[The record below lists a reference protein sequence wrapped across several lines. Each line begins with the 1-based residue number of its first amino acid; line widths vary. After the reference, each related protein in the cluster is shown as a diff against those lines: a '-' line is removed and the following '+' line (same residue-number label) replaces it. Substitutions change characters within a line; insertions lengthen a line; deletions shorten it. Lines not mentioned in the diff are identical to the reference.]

1 MSTPRRAGRAGL
13 AAIAASIAGTI
24 AVGAAGTSLMA
35 PPLPGAPGW
44 LPWGLE
50 LSLSPYLAVGLAA
63 ASLAAGAAG
72 LLLTLRAM
80 RSGWTVSPRSVLLAG
95 VIAAVAAGT
104 TRPFGT
110 SDFLS
115 YAAYGHELVTGH
127 NPYLVAPQALPGDP
141 VARAVQDWAGTPS
154 VYGALATG
162 VFGAAAL
169 VGGLSARLT
178 VFALDLVSAAAFAVT
193 GVLLYRLARGRAAR
207 LRAALLWTC
216 NPLLLQVLVAGSHVD
231 GLAVAFSIGGLAV
244 LLPVIKHGPVIQN
257 VSSRLASSGDLSG
270 LPSRRGAL
278 RGVIAGALLGLGFA
292 VKPTVLLVT
301 AGLAA
306 GLVLMPRQRSG
317 IQMGVIG
324 PFCIPLNERTRIVA
338 CLAAGF
344 GVVAAADLLV
354 MGAAGIRQTAR
365 ASGLVSVGSPW
376 RVIRT
381 VLSNFVAEPVAND
394 VVRWCAVALAAFLVV
409 RFVPVFR
416 RYNSANQGQS
426 AWQAI
431 GWAFLLVVVWLA
443 AWPYVLP
450 WYDAAAWSLLALLPA
465 SGFDWLLLARTT
477 VLAFGYLP
485 ARATGI
491 TIPGGLH
498 WMEPVLRS
506 AVTPAVLSA
515 LLVVL
520 LLPWAR
526 RLPVVTMCD
535 GYSSKRDNDRDLCGG
550 GADRGDWHFGRRG
563 RAPAGQPRRARVQ

>member
-1 MSTPRRAGRAGL
+1 VSTPGRVARVGRAGL
-13 AAIAASIAGTI
+13 AAIAVSIAGTV
-24 AVGAAGTSLMA
+24 AVGAAGTSLMT

-50 LSLSPYLAVGLAA
+50 LRLSPYLAVGLAA
-63 ASLAAGAAG
+63 ASLAAGALG

-95 VIAAVAAGT
+95 VIAAIAVGT

-127 NPYLVAPQALPGDP
+127 NPYLVAPRALPGDP

-162 VFGAAAL
+162 VFGAASLA
-169 VGGLSARLT
+169 GGLSTRLT
-178 VFALDLVSAAAFAVT
+178 VFALDLVSAAAFIVT
-193 GVLLYRLARGRAAR
+193 GVLLYRLARGPDARTARGAR

-244 LLPVIKHGPVIQN
+244 LFPVIRNGPV
-257 VSSRLASSGDLSG
+257 V
-270 LPSRRGAL
+270 PPGAL
-278 RGVIAGALLGLGFA
+278 RGAAAGTLLGLGFA
-292 VKPTVLLVT
+292 VKPTAALM
-301 AGLAA
+301 AIGLAA
-306 GLVLMPRQRSG
+306 ALLVARKRLAA
-317 IQMGVIG
+317 
-324 PFCIPLNERTRIVA
+324 T

-344 GVVAAADLLV
+344 GVVAVTDLLV
-354 MGAAGIRQTAR
+354 MGSAGIGQTIR
-365 ASGLVSVGSPW
+365 ASALVSVGSPW
-376 RVIRT
+376 RAVRA
-381 VLSNFVAEPVAND
+381 VLSYFVAEPVAND
-394 VVRWCAVALAAFLVV
+394 VVRWCAVALAALLVV

-416 RYNSANQGQS
+416 RYDGADQGQS
-426 AWQAI
+426 AWRAV
-431 GWAFLLVVVWLA
+431 GWAFLLVVAWLA

-450 WYDAAAWSLLALLPA
+450 WYDALAWALLALLPA

-485 ARATGI
+485 ARAAGI
-491 TIPGGLH
+491 TIPVGLR

-506 AVTPAVLSA
+506 AITPAVLA
-515 LLVVL
+515 TLLVL
-520 LLPWAR
+520 LACQLA
-526 RLPVVTMCD
+526 VVTMRD
-535 GYSSKRDNDRDLCGG
+535 GYSPERDSDRDLCGG
-550 GADRGDWHFGRRG
+550 GAGRGDWHFGRRG

>member
-1 MSTPRRAGRAGL
+1 MSTLGRAGL
-13 AAIAASIAGTI
+13 AAIAVSIAGTV

-44 LPWGLE
+44 LPWGLD
-50 LSLSPYLAVGLAA
+50 LRLSPYIAVGLAA
-63 ASLAAGAAG
+63 VSLAAGALG

-95 VIAAVAAGT
+95 AGAAIVVGT

-127 NPYLVAPQALPGDP
+127 NPYLVAPAALPGDP

-178 VFALDLVSAAAFAVT
+178 VFALDLVSAAAFVVT
-193 GVLLYRLARGRAAR
+193 GVLLYRLARGPDARTARGAR

-244 LLPVIKHGPVIQN
+244 LFPVIRNGPV
-257 VSSRLASSGDLSG
+257 VT
-270 LPSRRGAL
+270 PGAL
-278 RGVIAGALLGLGFA
+278 RGAAAGTLLGLGFA
-292 VKPTVLLVT
+292 VKPTAALM
-301 AGLAA
+301 AIGLAVALVAARKRLAAA
-306 GLVLMPRQRSG
+306 G
-317 IQMGVIG
+317 
-324 PFCIPLNERTRIVA
+324 
-338 CLAAGF
+338 LAAGF
-344 GVVAAADLLV
+344 GVVAVTDLLV
-354 MGAAGIRQTAR
+354 MGSAGIGQTTR
-365 ASGLVSVGSPW
+365 ASALASVGSPW
-376 RVIRT
+376 RVVRA
-381 VLSNFVAEPVAND
+381 VLSYFVAEPVAND
-394 VVRWCAVALAAFLVV
+394 VVRWCAVVLAALLVV
-409 RFVPVFR
+409 HFVPDFR
-416 RYNSANQGQS
+416 RYDSANQEQSAGQS
-426 AWQAI
+426 I
-431 GWAFLLVVVWLA
+431 GWAFLFVVAWLA

-450 WYDAAAWSLLALLPA
+450 WYDALAWALLALLPA
-465 SGFDWLLLARTT
+465 SWFDWLLLARTT

-491 TIPGGLH
+491 TIPGALR

-506 AVTPAVLSA
+506 AITPAVLA
-515 LLVVL
+515 TLLVL
-520 LLPWAR
+520 LVCR
-526 RLPVVTMCD
+526 RPVVTMCD
-535 GYSSKRDNDRDLCGG
+535 MYSPKCDSDRDLCGG
-550 GADRGDWHFGRRG
+550 GAGRGDRHFGRRG

>member
-1 MSTPRRAGRAGL
+1 VSTPGRVGRAGL
-13 AAIAASIAGTI
+13 AAIAVSIAGTV
-24 AVGAAGTSLMA
+24 AVGAAGTSLMV

-44 LPWGLE
+44 LPWGLD
-50 LSLSPYLAVGLAA
+50 LSLSPYLAVGLTA
-63 ASLAAGAAG
+63 ASLAAGTVG

-95 VIAAVAAGT
+95 VIAAVAVGT

-127 NPYLVAPQALPGDP
+127 NPYLVAPRALPGDP

-178 VFALDLVSAAAFAVT
+178 VFALDLVSAAAFVVT
-193 GVLLYRLARGRAAR
+193 GVLLYRLARGRGAR

-244 LLPVIKHGPVIQN
+244 LFPVIQN
-257 VSSRLASSGDLSG
+257 GPAVT
-270 LPSRRGAL
+270 PGAL
-278 RGVIAGALLGLGFA
+278 RGAAAGMLLGLGFA
-292 VKPTVLLVT
+292 VKPTAALVA
-301 AGLAA
+301 AGLAIA
-306 GLVLMPRQRSG
+306 LIIARKRPAA
-317 IQMGVIG
+317 
-324 PFCIPLNERTRIVA
+324 A

-344 GVVAAADLLV
+344 GVVAVTDLLV
-354 MGAAGIRQTAR
+354 MGSAGIGQTTR
-365 ASGLVSVGSPW
+365 ASALVSVGSPW
-376 RVIRT
+376 RVVRT

-394 VVRWCAVALAAFLVV
+394 VVRWCAVVVAALLVV
-409 RFVPVFR
+409 YLAR
-416 RYNSANQGQS
+416 GS
-426 AWQAI
+426 AWSAI
-431 GWAFLLVVVWLA
+431 GWAFLLVLAWLLT
-443 AWPYVLP
+443 WPYVLP
-450 WYDAAAWSLLALLPA
+450 WYDAAAWALLALLPA
-465 SGFDWLLLARTT
+465 SRFDWLLLARTT

-485 ARATGI
+485 ARATDI

-506 AVTPAVLSA
+506 AVTPAVLTA
-515 LLVVL
+515 LLAVL

-550 GADRGDWHFGRRG
+550 GAGRGDRHFVRRG
-563 RAPAGQPRRARVQ
+563 RAPARQPRRARVQ